1 MRVTQKMMVNTAL
14 DGMQTNLRSLTDLQ
28 RQAVTT
34 KRVSRPHDD
43 PFAVEQSLG
52 FRMRIQ
58 ANETAQNNMA
68 QSQNWLYATEAAL
81 SDTGDMLTRTQGL
94 VLQGANDT
102 MGTEERQSIAIEVN
116 QVLEEMLAISNTRHG
131 DDYLFSGFN
140 IDKAPFEAT
149 RNPNGQITSIA
160 VNPAITATG
169 SNISGTIVRE
179 VEPGTDMSINV
190 SGSTVFTDIF
200 NTLITV
206 RDALTTVPYDPTVV
220 SNAITDIKTRM
231 DTTLDVQAAVG
242 TKLRRLDSS
251 SQRLQSAQ
259 VGMKE
264 LLSNAEDADMA
275 EVVSDLNN
283 QQYIYQAALAV
294 NGKILRTSLLDYLG

>member
-1 MRVTQKMMVNTAL
+1 MRVTQRMMINTAL
-14 DGMQTNLRSLTDLQ
+14 DGMQTNLRRLSDLQ

-34 KRVSRPHDD
+34 KRVSKPHDD

-52 FRMRIQ
+52 FRSRIQ

-68 QSQNWLYATEAAL
+68 QSQNWLYATETAL
-81 SDTGDMLTRTQGL
+81 DDTVGLLTRTQGL

-102 MGTEERQSIAIEVN
+102 NSEEERQSIAIEVN

-140 IDKAPFEAT
+140 IDKAPFAAT
-149 RNPNGQITSIA
+149 RDANGQITGIA

-169 SNISGTIVRE
+169 SNISGAIIRE

-190 SGSTVFTDIF
+190 PGSSAFTDIF

-206 RDALTTVPYDPTVV
+206 RDGLNAVPYDPTVV
-220 SNAITDIKTRM
+220 SNAITDVKTRM
-231 DTTLDVQAAVG
+231 DNTLDIQAAVG
-242 TKLRRLDSS
+242 TKLRRLESS
-251 SQRLQSAQ
+251 AQRLQTPKWA
-259 VGMKE
+259 
-264 LLSNAEDADMA
+264 
-275 EVVSDLNN
+275 
-283 QQYIYQAALAV
+283 
-294 NGKILRTSLLDYLG
+294 

>member
-1 MRVTQKMMVNTAL
+1 V
-14 DGMQTNLRSLTDLQ
+14 D
-28 RQAVTT
+28 
-34 KRVSRPHDD
+34 
-43 PFAVEQSLG
+43 
-52 FRMRIQ
+52 
-58 ANETAQNNMA
+58 
-68 QSQNWLYATEAAL
+68 
-81 SDTGDMLTRTQGL
+81 
-94 VLQGANDT
+94 
-102 MGTEERQSIAIEVN
+102 

-149 RNPNGQITSIA
+149 RDANGQITGIA

-190 SGSTVFTDIF
+190 PGDTVFTDIF

-206 RDALTTVPYDPTVV
+206 RDALATVPYDPTIV

-294 NGKILRTSLLDYLG
+294 NGQILRTSLLDYLG